1 MRVTK
6 KIKQKWIVLFISI
19 SILIFGIFFNN
30 FMKKKINH
38 EYITDVV
45 KRGSIEK
52 NIIVSGI
59 VRSSNRVQIGS
70 QVSGRIIELNAKVGD
85 EVKKGDLLV
94 KIDSVKQ
101 INNLEGA
108 KSKLLSYQSQLKN
121 RKIQL
126 EISNSN
132 FKRIENL
139 YKRGF
144 ISIEEMENSKK
155 NLSSNIS
162 DVREIEELIKQA
174 KDQVDLF
181 KTDLSYTTILSP
193 IDGIIISVPVSI
205 GETVNSTQITPTL
218 VQVAELDT
226 MLIKSEIPEGEI
238 STIFKGMEME
248 FTTLADSN
256 KIYMANIDS
265 VDPVPS
271 TLIDNE
277 YKESVGN
284 TTAVYYYANTLIDNR
299 DRNLKIGMTT
309 TNTIKIARADDIII
323 IPTIAL
329 EKNGDE
335 YFVKIVNDKNGYKK
349 KRVNIGINNDF
360 YTEIKSG
367 IEEGE
372 VLILTELKKGS
383 INKET
388 AENLTTKLPVISG
401 IMQK

>member
-1 MRVTK
+1 M
-6 KIKQKWIVLFISI
+6 
-19 SILIFGIFFNN
+19 
-30 FMKKKINH
+30 
-38 EYITDVV
+38 
-45 KRGSIEK
+45 
-52 NIIVSGI
+52 